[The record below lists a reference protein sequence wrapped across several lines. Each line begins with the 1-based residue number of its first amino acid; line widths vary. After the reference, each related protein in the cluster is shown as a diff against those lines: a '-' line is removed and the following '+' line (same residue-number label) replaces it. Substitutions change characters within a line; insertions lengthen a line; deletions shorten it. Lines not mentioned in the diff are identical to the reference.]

1 MAHALTLPANCLA
14 LLIDPAPATGRM
26 MNLQAVET
34 LLRYFL
40 VLREGQSTA
49 FPKVGDTQADETF
62 ATNYTSLGELIDVYN
77 VGLTAEE
84 AHRFKVDTQIVHIRD
99 AFAHGR
105 LVTEK
110 EFPATLWKFGRAKN
124 GKVAIEFSETLT
136 EEWLKNAN
144 KRYRHEA
151 PTSRSRD

>member
-1 MAHALTLPANCLA
+1 MDAEKHLELTGGL
-14 LLIDPAPATGRM
+14 M

-84 AHRFKVDTQIVHIRD
+84 AHRFKVDRQIVHIRD

-110 EFPATLWKFGRAKN
+110 EFPVTLWKFGRAKN

-144 KRYRHEA
+144 KLLV
-151 PTSRSRD
+151 TQRDRIVECAKARGYKGLS